1 MWESKSITLY
11 VIVFSKPFN
20 MLKEIINVATPKAI
34 PDIVITEIKEMNL
47 DSLREKIYF
56 LAIKKEKDIYVI
68 NYFIIPNNLIKEYHK
83 HFGILMK
90 L

>member
-1 MWESKSITLY
+1 MCESKSIPLF

-20 MLKEIINVATPKAI
+20 MLKAIIKVATPRAI
-34 PDIVITEIKEMNL
+34 PETVITDIKEMNL

-56 LAIKKEKDIYVI
+56 LEIKKGNDISVI

-83 HFGILMK
+83 HFGIF
-90 L
+90 